1 MNMDKFLNTVNFIDD
16 FCPVNDKG
24 LFGNIRITQVEDL
37 QYM

>member
-1 MNMDKFLNTVNFIDD
+1 MDKFLNTVNFIDD
-16 FCPVNDKG
+16 FCLVNDKG